1 MADVTRNLGPSKN
14 QSYTYDAIGHAEDI
28 SPILTNIDPEETL
41 FYSKFGNTKP
51 ATELQFS
58 WLTKGLSPAQD
69 NAYKEMET
77 YTFKPS
83 GSIQGMS
90 NNIQFFKKSG
100 MITDAQ
106 QKVAKIYKNE
116 HGSEIADMKYD
127 AYVGLAKDIEYML
140 VNSENKV
147 DGSATVAPRSGGVP
161 FFMKRDL
168 IGVTVDAKTA
178 SAGTGAITA
187 NSEPNL
193 KTGDIA
199 YFIADTMP
207 TGLTAGLYYYVR
219 IDDKDTKKMT
229 LFDTQKGAVEN
240 ISSLQVTPSTAGTN
254 VKLVTNNVI
263 SLSNKSTFTLDN
275 INTVMEMAFK
285 RGGKPS
291 EAYMSSGKFKE
302 FSKMVLA
309 TMTATRKG
317 TDKLAK
323 VYEVATSYQGAFG
336 LVNANIHRMYP
347 DTRVDILDLQYWD
360 MRYFTKPHEV
370 SGLDKDGSYQKFM
383 LEAELGLQGTQPKA
397 SCSIVDIKR

>member
-51 ATELQFS
+51 ATELHFS
-58 WLTKGLSPAQD
+58 WMTKGLSPAQD

-106 QKVAKIYKNE
+106 QKVAKVYKNE

-140 VNSENKV
+140 VNSEKKV
-147 DGSATVAPRSGGVP
+147 DGSSTVAPRSGGVP

-168 IGVTVDAKTA
+168 IDVTVSSTD
-178 SAGTGAITA
+178 GTVTTTTE
-187 NSEPNL
+187 SNL

-199 YFIADTMP
+199 YFIADTIP
-207 TGLTAGLYYYVR
+207 TGMKEGLYYYVR
-219 IDDKDTKKMT
+219 VDDSNTKKLT

-240 ISSLQVTPSTAGTN
+240 IASLQVKATTAGTN
-254 VKLVTNNVI
+254 VKLVTNNVV
-263 SLSNKSTFTLDN
+263 SLAGKNTFTLDD

-285 RGGKPS
+285 RGGKPT

-317 TDKLAK
+317 TDKNAK

-336 LVNANIHRMYP
+336 LVNANIHRLYP

-370 SGLDKDGSYQKFM
+370 TGLDKDGSYQKFM

>member
-14 QSYTYDAIGHAEDI
+14 QSYTYDAVGHAEDI

-51 ATELQFS
+51 ATELHFS
-58 WLTKGLSPAQD
+58 WMTKGLSPAQD

-106 QKVAKIYKNE
+106 QKVAKVYKNE

-140 VNSENKV
+140 VNSEKKV
-147 DGSATVAPRSGGVP
+147 DGSSTVAPRSGGVP

-168 IGVTVDAKTA
+168 IDVTV
-178 SAGTGAITA
+178 SGTDGTVTTTTE
-187 NSEPNL
+187 SNL

-199 YFIADTMP
+199 YFIADTIP
-207 TGLTAGLYYYVR
+207 TGMKEGLYYYVR
-219 IDDKDTKKMT
+219 VDDSNTKKLT

-240 ISSLQVTPSTAGTN
+240 IASLQVKATTAGTN
-254 VKLVTNNVI
+254 VKLVTNNVV
-263 SLSNKSTFTLDN
+263 SLAGKNTFTLDD

-285 RGGKPS
+285 RGGKPT

-317 TDKLAK
+317 TDKNAK
-323 VYEVATSYQGAFG
+323 VYEVATSYRGAFG
-336 LVNANIHRMYP
+336 LVNANIHRLYP

-370 SGLDKDGSYQKFM
+370 TGLDKDGSYQKFM

>member
-106 QKVAKIYKNE
+106 QKVAKVYKNE

-147 DGSATVAPRSGGVP
+147 DGSSTVAPRSGGVP

-168 IGVTVDAKTA
+168 IDVTVSSTD
-178 SAGTGAITA
+178 GTVTTTTE
-187 NSEPNL
+187 SNL

-219 IDDKDTKKMT
+219 VDDSNTKKLT

-240 ISSLQVTPSTAGTN
+240 VTSLQVKASTAGTN

-263 SLSNKSTFTLDN
+263 SLAGKSTFTLDN

-285 RGGKPS
+285 RGGKPT

-317 TDKLAK
+317 TDKNAK

-336 LVNANIHRMYP
+336 LVNANIHRLYP

-370 SGLDKDGSYQKFM
+370 TGLDKDGSYQKFM

>member
-69 NAYKEMET
+69 NAYKEMEK
-77 YTFKPS
+77 YSFLPS

-168 IGVTVDAKTA
+168 IDVTVSTTDNTVTTSKE
-178 SAGTGAITA
+178 S
-187 NSEPNL
+187 NL

-219 IDDKDTKKMT
+219 VDDTNTKKLT

-240 ISSLQVTPSTAGTN
+240 ITAVQVKPSTAGTN

-263 SLSNKSTFTLDN
+263 SLAGKNTFTLDD

-285 RGGKPS
+285 RGGKPT

-317 TDKLAK
+317 TDKNAK

-336 LVNANIHRMYP
+336 LVNANIHRLYP

-370 SGLDKDGSYQKFM
+370 TGLDKDGSYQKFM

>member
-51 ATELQFS
+51 ATELHFS
-58 WLTKGLSPAQD
+58 WMTKGLSPAQD

-83 GSIQGMS
+83 GSIQGLD

-168 IGVTVDAKTA
+168 IDVTVSSTDSTVTTTTE
-178 SAGTGAITA
+178 S
-187 NSEPNL
+187 NL

-219 IDDKDTKKMT
+219 VDDSNTKKLT

-240 ISSLQVTPSTAGTN
+240 VTSLQVKASTAGTN

-263 SLSNKSTFTLDN
+263 SLAGKSTFTLDN
-275 INTVMEMAFK
+275 INTAMEMAFK
-285 RGGKPS
+285 RGGKPT

-317 TDKLAK
+317 TDKNAK

-336 LVNANIHRMYP
+336 LVNANIHRLYP

-370 SGLDKDGSYQKFM
+370 TGLDKDGSYQKFM

>member
-69 NAYKEMET
+69 NAYKEMEK
-77 YTFKPS
+77 YSFQPS

-106 QKVAKIYKNE
+106 QKVAKVYKNE

-140 VNSENKV
+140 VNSEKKV
-147 DGSATVAPRSGGVP
+147 DGSSTVAPRSGGVP

-168 IGVTVDAKTA
+168 IDVTVSTSD
-178 SAGTGAITA
+178 
-187 NSEPNL
+187 NSVTTNTESNL

-199 YFIADTMP
+199 YFIADTIP

-219 IDDKDTKKMT
+219 VDGTNTKKLT

-240 ISSLQVTPSTAGTN
+240 IAAVQVKPSTAGTN

-263 SLSNKSTFTLDN
+263 SLAGKNTFTLDD

-285 RGGKPS
+285 RGGKPT

-317 TDKLAK
+317 TDKNAK

-336 LVNANIHRMYP
+336 LVNANIHRLYP

-370 SGLDKDGSYQKFM
+370 TGLDKDGSYQKFM

>member
-14 QSYTYDAIGHAEDI
+14 QSYTYEAIGHAEDI

-69 NAYKEMET
+69 NAYKEMEK
-77 YTFKPS
+77 YSFQPS

-168 IGVTVDAKTA
+168 IDVTVSVTDNTVTTSKE
-178 SAGTGAITA
+178 S
-187 NSEPNL
+187 NL

-219 IDDKDTKKMT
+219 VDDTNTKKLT

-240 ISSLQVTPSTAGTN
+240 ITAVQVKPSTAGTN

-263 SLSNKSTFTLDN
+263 SLAGKNTFTLDD

-285 RGGKPS
+285 RGGKPT

-317 TDKLAK
+317 TDKNAK

-336 LVNANIHRMYP
+336 LVNANIHRLYP

-370 SGLDKDGSYQKFM
+370 TGLDKDGSYQKFM

>member
-51 ATELQFS
+51 ATELHFS
-58 WLTKGLSPAQD
+58 WMTKGLSPAQD

-83 GSIQGMS
+83 GSIQGLD

-168 IGVTVDAKTA
+168 IDATVSSTDGTVTTTTE
-178 SAGTGAITA
+178 S
-187 NSEPNL
+187 NL

-207 TGLTAGLYYYVR
+207 TGLTSGLYYYVR
-219 IDDKDTKKMT
+219 VDDSNTKKLT

-240 ISSLQVTPSTAGTN
+240 VTSLQVKASTAGTN

-263 SLSNKSTFTLDN
+263 SLAGKSTFTLDN
-275 INTVMEMAFK
+275 INTAMEMAFK
-285 RGGKPS
+285 RGGKPT

-317 TDKLAK
+317 TDKNAK

-336 LVNANIHRMYP
+336 LVNANIHRLYP

-370 SGLDKDGSYQKFM
+370 TGLDKDGSYQKFM

>member
-14 QSYTYDAIGHAEDI
+14 QSYTYDAVGHAEDI

-51 ATELQFS
+51 ATELHFS
-58 WLTKGLSPAQD
+58 WMTKGLSPAQD

-106 QKVAKIYKNE
+106 QKVAKVYKNE

-140 VNSENKV
+140 VNSEKKV
-147 DGSATVAPRSGGVP
+147 DGSSTVAPRSGGVP

-168 IGVTVDAKTA
+168 IDVTV
-178 SAGTGAITA
+178 SGTDGTVTTTTE
-187 NSEPNL
+187 SNL

-199 YFIADTMP
+199 YFIADTIP
-207 TGLTAGLYYYVR
+207 TGMKEGLYYYVR
-219 IDDKDTKKMT
+219 VDDSNTKKLT

-240 ISSLQVTPSTAGTN
+240 IASLQVKATTAGTN
-254 VKLVTNNVI
+254 VKLVTNNVV
-263 SLSNKSTFTLDN
+263 LLAGKNTFTLDD

-285 RGGKPS
+285 RGGKPT

-317 TDKLAK
+317 TDKNAK

-336 LVNANIHRMYP
+336 LVNANIHRLYP

-370 SGLDKDGSYQKFM
+370 TGLDKDGSYQKFM

>member
-51 ATELQFS
+51 ATELHFS
-58 WLTKGLSPAQD
+58 WMTKGLSPAQD

-106 QKVAKIYKNE
+106 QKVAKVYKNE

-140 VNSENKV
+140 VNSEQKV

-168 IGVTVDAKTA
+168 IDVTVSSTD
-178 SAGTGAITA
+178 GTVTTTTE
-187 NSEPNL
+187 SNL

-219 IDDKDTKKMT
+219 VDDSNTKKLT

-240 ISSLQVTPSTAGTN
+240 VTSLQVKASAAGTN

-263 SLSNKSTFTLDN
+263 SLAGKSTFTLDN
-275 INTVMEMAFK
+275 INTAMEMAFK
-285 RGGKPS
+285 RGGKPT

-317 TDKLAK
+317 TDKNAK

-336 LVNANIHRMYP
+336 LVNANIHRLYP

-370 SGLDKDGSYQKFM
+370 TGLDKDGSYQKFM

>member
-168 IGVTVDAKTA
+168 IDVTVDAKTA

-240 ISSLQVTPSTAGTN
+240 ISSLQVIPSTTGTN

-275 INTVMEMAFK
+275 INTAMEMAFK

>member
-51 ATELQFS
+51 ATELHFS
-58 WLTKGLSPAQD
+58 WMTKGLSPAQD

-106 QKVAKIYKNE
+106 QKVAKVYKNE

-140 VNSENKV
+140 VNSEKKV
-147 DGSATVAPRSGGVP
+147 DGSSTVAPRSGGVP

-168 IGVTVDAKTA
+168 IDVTV
-178 SAGTGAITA
+178 SGTDGTVTTTTE
-187 NSEPNL
+187 SNL

-199 YFIADTMP
+199 YFIADTIP
-207 TGLTAGLYYYVR
+207 TGMKEGLYYYVR
-219 IDDKDTKKMT
+219 VDDSNTKKLT

-240 ISSLQVTPSTAGTN
+240 IASLQVKATTTGTN
-254 VKLVTNNVI
+254 VKLVTNNVV
-263 SLSNKSTFTLDN
+263 SLAGKNTFTLDD

-285 RGGKPS
+285 RGGKPT

-317 TDKLAK
+317 TDKNAK

-336 LVNANIHRMYP
+336 LVNANIHRLYP

-370 SGLDKDGSYQKFM
+370 TGLDKDGSYQKFM

>member
-51 ATELQFS
+51 ATELHFS
-58 WLTKGLSPAQD
+58 WMTKGLSPAQD

-106 QKVAKIYKNE
+106 QKVAKVYKNE

-140 VNSENKV
+140 VNSEKKV
-147 DGSATVAPRSGGVP
+147 DGSSTVAPRSGGVP

-168 IGVTVDAKTA
+168 IDVTVSSTD
-178 SAGTGAITA
+178 GTVTTTTE
-187 NSEPNL
+187 SNL

-199 YFIADTMP
+199 YFIADTIP
-207 TGLTAGLYYYVR
+207 TGMKEGRYYYVR
-219 IDDKDTKKMT
+219 VDDSNTKKLT

-240 ISSLQVTPSTAGTN
+240 IASLQVKATTAGTN
-254 VKLVTNNVI
+254 VKLVTNNVV
-263 SLSNKSTFTLDN
+263 SLAGKNTFTLDD

-285 RGGKPS
+285 RGGKPT

-317 TDKLAK
+317 TDKNAK

-336 LVNANIHRMYP
+336 LVNANIHRLYP

-370 SGLDKDGSYQKFM
+370 TGLDKDGSYQKFM

>member
-1 MADVTRNLGPSKN
+1 MADVTRNLSPSKN

-28 SPILTNIDPEETL
+28 STILTNIDPEETL

-106 QKVAKIYKNE
+106 QKVAKVYKNE

-140 VNSENKV
+140 VNSEKKV
-147 DGSATVAPRSGGVP
+147 DGSSTVAPRSGGVP

-168 IGVTVDAKTA
+168 IDVTVSSTD
-178 SAGTGAITA
+178 GTVTTTTE
-187 NSEPNL
+187 SNL

-199 YFIADTMP
+199 YFIADTIP
-207 TGLTAGLYYYVR
+207 TGMKEGLYYYVR
-219 IDDKDTKKMT
+219 VDDSNTKRLT

-240 ISSLQVTPSTAGTN
+240 IASLQVKATTAGTN
-254 VKLVTNNVI
+254 VKLVTNNVV
-263 SLSNKSTFTLDN
+263 SLAGKNTFTLDD

-285 RGGKPS
+285 RGGKPT

-317 TDKLAK
+317 TDKNAK

-336 LVNANIHRMYP
+336 LVNANIHRLYP

-370 SGLDKDGSYQKFM
+370 TGLDKDGSYQKFM

>member
-51 ATELQFS
+51 ATELHFS
-58 WLTKGLSPAQD
+58 WMTKGLSPAQD

-106 QKVAKIYKNE
+106 QKVAKVYKNE

-140 VNSENKV
+140 VNSEKKV
-147 DGSATVAPRSGGVP
+147 DGSSTVAPRSGGVP

-168 IGVTVDAKTA
+168 IDVTV
-178 SAGTGAITA
+178 SGTDGTVTTTTE
-187 NSEPNL
+187 SNL

-199 YFIADTMP
+199 YFIADTIP
-207 TGLTAGLYYYVR
+207 TGMKEGLYYYVR
-219 IDDKDTKKMT
+219 VGDKTNTKKLT

-240 ISSLQVTPSTAGTN
+240 IASLQVKATTSGTN
-254 VKLVTNNVI
+254 VKLVTNNVV
-263 SLSNKSTFTLDN
+263 SLAGKNTFTLDN

-285 RGGKPS
+285 RGGKPT

-317 TDKLAK
+317 TDKNAK

-336 LVNANIHRMYP
+336 LVNANIHRLYP

-370 SGLDKDGSYQKFM
+370 TGLDKDGSYQKFM

>member
-14 QSYTYDAIGHAEDI
+14 QSYTYEAIGHAEDI

-51 ATELQFS
+51 ATELQFF

-69 NAYKEMET
+69 NAYKEMEK
-77 YTFKPS
+77 YSFLPS

-168 IGVTVDAKTA
+168 IDVTV
-178 SAGTGAITA
+178 SATDNTVTT
-187 NSEPNL
+187 SKESNL

-219 IDDKDTKKMT
+219 VDDTNTKKLT

-240 ISSLQVTPSTAGTN
+240 ITAVQVKPSTAGTN

-263 SLSNKSTFTLDN
+263 SLAGKNTFTLDD

-285 RGGKPS
+285 RGGKPT

-317 TDKLAK
+317 TDKNAK

-336 LVNANIHRMYP
+336 LVNANIHRLYP

-370 SGLDKDGSYQKFM
+370 TGLDKDGSYQKFM

>member
-28 SPILTNIDPEETL
+28 SQILTNIDPEETL

-51 ATELQFS
+51 ATELHFS
-58 WLTKGLSPAQD
+58 WMTKGLSPAQD

-106 QKVAKIYKNE
+106 QKVAKVYKNE

-140 VNSENKV
+140 VNSEKKV
-147 DGSATVAPRSGGVP
+147 DGSSTVAPRSGGVP

-168 IGVTVDAKTA
+168 IDVTV
-178 SAGTGAITA
+178 SGTDGTVTTTTE
-187 NSEPNL
+187 SNL

-199 YFIADTMP
+199 YFIADTIP
-207 TGLTAGLYYYVR
+207 TGMKEGLYYYVR
-219 IDDKDTKKMT
+219 VDDSNTKKLT

-240 ISSLQVTPSTAGTN
+240 IASLQVKATTTGTN
-254 VKLVTNNVI
+254 VKLVTNNVV
-263 SLSNKSTFTLDN
+263 SLAGKNTFTLDD

-285 RGGKPS
+285 RGGKPT

-317 TDKLAK
+317 TDKNAK

-336 LVNANIHRMYP
+336 LVNANIHRLYP

-370 SGLDKDGSYQKFM
+370 TGLDKDGSYQKFM

>member
-168 IGVTVDAKTA
+168 IDVTVSVTDNTVTTNKE
-178 SAGTGAITA
+178 S
-187 NSEPNL
+187 NL

-219 IDDKDTKKMT
+219 VDDTNTKKLT

-240 ISSLQVTPSTAGTN
+240 ITAVQVKPSTTGTN

-263 SLSNKSTFTLDN
+263 SLAGKNTFTLDD

-285 RGGKPS
+285 RGGKPT

-317 TDKLAK
+317 TDKNAK

-336 LVNANIHRMYP
+336 LVNANIHRLYP

-370 SGLDKDGSYQKFM
+370 TGLDKDGSYQKFM

>member
-28 SPILTNIDPEETL
+28 SQILTNIDPEETL

-51 ATELQFS
+51 ATELHFS
-58 WLTKGLSPAQD
+58 WMTKGLSPAQD

-106 QKVAKIYKNE
+106 QKVAKVYKNE

-140 VNSENKV
+140 VNSEKKV
-147 DGSATVAPRSGGVP
+147 DGSSTVAPRSGGVP

-168 IGVTVDAKTA
+168 IDVTVSSTD
-178 SAGTGAITA
+178 GTVTTTTE
-187 NSEPNL
+187 SNL

-199 YFIADTMP
+199 YFIADTIP
-207 TGLTAGLYYYVR
+207 TGMKEGLYYYVR
-219 IDDKDTKKMT
+219 VDDSNTKKLT

-240 ISSLQVTPSTAGTN
+240 IASLQVKATTAGTN
-254 VKLVTNNVI
+254 VKLVTNNVV
-263 SLSNKSTFTLDN
+263 SLAGKNTFTLDD

-285 RGGKPS
+285 RGGKPT

-317 TDKLAK
+317 TDKNAK

-336 LVNANIHRMYP
+336 LVNANIHRLYP

-370 SGLDKDGSYQKFM
+370 TGLDKDGSYQKFM

>member
-14 QSYTYDAIGHAEDI
+14 QSYTYEAIGHAEDI

-168 IGVTVDAKTA
+168 IDVTVSVTDNTVTTSKE
-178 SAGTGAITA
+178 S
-187 NSEPNL
+187 NL

-219 IDDKDTKKMT
+219 VDDTNTKKLT

-240 ISSLQVTPSTAGTN
+240 ITAVQVKPSTTGTN

-263 SLSNKSTFTLDN
+263 SLAGKNTFTLDD

-285 RGGKPS
+285 RGGKPT

-317 TDKLAK
+317 TDKNAK

-336 LVNANIHRMYP
+336 LVNANIHRLYP

-370 SGLDKDGSYQKFM
+370 TGLDKDGSYQKFM

>member
-106 QKVAKIYKNE
+106 QKVAKVYKNE

-147 DGSATVAPRSGGVP
+147 DGSSTVAPRSGGVP

-168 IGVTVDAKTA
+168 IDVTVSSTD
-178 SAGTGAITA
+178 GTVTTTTE
-187 NSEPNL
+187 SNL

-219 IDDKDTKKMT
+219 VDDSNTKKLT

-240 ISSLQVTPSTAGTN
+240 VTSLQVKASTAGTN

-263 SLSNKSTFTLDN
+263 SLAGKSTFTLDN
-275 INTVMEMAFK
+275 INTAMEMAFK
-285 RGGKPS
+285 RGGKPT

-317 TDKLAK
+317 TDKNAE
-323 VYEVATSYQGAFG
+323 VYEVATSYHGAFG
-336 LVNANIHRMYP
+336 LVNANIHRLYP

-370 SGLDKDGSYQKFM
+370 TGLDKDGSYQKFM

>member
-14 QSYTYDAIGHAEDI
+14 QSYTYDAVGHAEDI

-51 ATELQFS
+51 ATELHFS
-58 WLTKGLSPAQD
+58 WMTKGLSPAQD

-106 QKVAKIYKNE
+106 QKVAKVYKNE

-140 VNSENKV
+140 VNSEKKV
-147 DGSATVAPRSGGVP
+147 DGSSTVAPRSGGVP

-168 IGVTVDAKTA
+168 IDVTV
-178 SAGTGAITA
+178 SGTDGTVTTTTE
-187 NSEPNL
+187 SNL

-199 YFIADTMP
+199 YFIADTIP
-207 TGLTAGLYYYVR
+207 TGMKEGLYYYVR
-219 IDDKDTKKMT
+219 VDDSNTKKLT

-240 ISSLQVTPSTAGTN
+240 IASLQVKATTAGTN
-254 VKLVTNNVI
+254 VKLVTNNVV
-263 SLSNKSTFTLDN
+263 SLAGKNTFTLDD

-285 RGGKPS
+285 RGGKPT

-317 TDKLAK
+317 TDKNAK

-336 LVNANIHRMYP
+336 LVNANIHRLYP

-370 SGLDKDGSYQKFM
+370 TGLDKDGSYQKFM

>member
-51 ATELQFS
+51 ATELHFS
-58 WLTKGLSPAQD
+58 WMTKGLSPAQD

-106 QKVAKIYKNE
+106 QKVAKVYKNE

-168 IGVTVDAKTA
+168 IDVTVSSTD
-178 SAGTGAITA
+178 GTVTTTTE
-187 NSEPNL
+187 SNL

-219 IDDKDTKKMT
+219 VDDSNTKKLT

-240 ISSLQVTPSTAGTN
+240 VTSLQVKASTAGTN

-263 SLSNKSTFTLDN
+263 SLAGKSTFTLDN
-275 INTVMEMAFK
+275 INTAMEMAFK
-285 RGGKPS
+285 RGGKPT
-291 EAYMSSGKFKE
+291 EAYMSSGKFNE

-317 TDKLAK
+317 TDKNAK
-323 VYEVATSYQGAFG
+323 VYEVATSYHGAFG
-336 LVNANIHRMYP
+336 LVNANIHRLYP

-370 SGLDKDGSYQKFM
+370 TGLDKDGSYQKFM

>member
-1 MADVTRNLGPSKN
+1 MADVTRNLGPSIN
-14 QSYTYDAIGHAEDI
+14 QSYTYNAIGHAEDI

-77 YTFKPS
+77 YSFKPS

-140 VNSENKV
+140 VNSEKKV
-147 DGSATVAPRSGGVP
+147 DGSSTVAPRSGGVP
-161 FFMKRDL
+161 FFMKRNL
-168 IGVTVDAKTA
+168 IDVTVSPTDGIVTTTTE
-178 SAGTGAITA
+178 SY
-187 NSEPNL
+187 L

-199 YFIADTMP
+199 YFIADTIP
-207 TGLTAGLYYYVR
+207 TGMKEGLYYYVR
-219 IDDKDTKKMT
+219 VGDNTNTKKLT

-240 ISSLQVTPSTAGTN
+240 IASLQVKATTAGTN
-254 VKLVTNNVI
+254 VKLVTNNVV
-263 SLSNKSTFTLDN
+263 SLGGKATFTLDD
-275 INTVMEMAFK
+275 INTAMEMAFK
-285 RGGKPS
+285 RGGKPT

-317 TDKLAK
+317 TDKNAK

-336 LVNANIHRMYP
+336 LVNANIHRLYP

>member
-106 QKVAKIYKNE
+106 QKVAKVYKNE

-168 IGVTVDAKTA
+168 IDVTVSSTD
-178 SAGTGAITA
+178 GTVTTTTE
-187 NSEPNL
+187 SNL

-219 IDDKDTKKMT
+219 VDDSNTKKLT

-240 ISSLQVTPSTAGTN
+240 VTSLQVKASTAGTN

-263 SLSNKSTFTLDN
+263 SLAGKSTFTLDN
-275 INTVMEMAFK
+275 INTAMEMAFK
-285 RGGKPS
+285 RGGKPT

-317 TDKLAK
+317 TDKNAK

-336 LVNANIHRMYP
+336 LVNANIHRLYP

-370 SGLDKDGSYQKFM
+370 TGLDKDGSYQKFM

>member
-1 MADVTRNLGPSKN
+1 MADVTRNLSPSKN

-77 YTFKPS
+77 YSFKPS

-168 IGVTVDAKTA
+168 IDVTVTA
-178 SAGTGAITA
+178 SASTGTITA
-187 NSEPNL
+187 SSEPNL

-207 TGLTAGLYYYVR
+207 TGLKAGLYYYVR
-219 IDDKDTKKMT
+219 IDDTNTKKMT

-240 ISSLQVTPSTAGTN
+240 ISSLQVSPSTAGTN

-263 SLSNKSTFTLDN
+263 SLSNKATFTLDD
-275 INTVMEMAFK
+275 INAVMEMAFK

>member
-106 QKVAKIYKNE
+106 QKVAKVYKNE

-147 DGSATVAPRSGGVP
+147 DGSSTVAPRSGGVP

-168 IGVTVDAKTA
+168 IDVTVSSTD
-178 SAGTGAITA
+178 GTVTTTTE
-187 NSEPNL
+187 SNL

-219 IDDKDTKKMT
+219 VDDSNTKKLT

-240 ISSLQVTPSTAGTN
+240 VTSLQVKASTAGTN

-263 SLSNKSTFTLDN
+263 SLAGKSTFTLDN
-275 INTVMEMAFK
+275 INTAMEMAFK
-285 RGGKPS
+285 RGGKPT

-317 TDKLAK
+317 TDKNAK

-336 LVNANIHRMYP
+336 LVNANIHRLYP

-370 SGLDKDGSYQKFM
+370 TGLDKDGSYQKFM

>member
-106 QKVAKIYKNE
+106 QKVAKVYKNE

-147 DGSATVAPRSGGVP
+147 DGSSTVAPRSGGVP

-168 IGVTVDAKTA
+168 IDVTVSSTD
-178 SAGTGAITA
+178 GTVTTTTE
-187 NSEPNL
+187 SNL

-219 IDDKDTKKMT
+219 VGEPTNTKKLT

-240 ISSLQVTPSTAGTN
+240 IASLQVKATTAGTN
-254 VKLVTNNVI
+254 VKLVTNNVV
-263 SLSNKSTFTLDN
+263 SLAGKNTFTLDN

-285 RGGKPS
+285 RGGKPT

-317 TDKLAK
+317 TDKNAK

-336 LVNANIHRMYP
+336 LVNANIHRLYP

-370 SGLDKDGSYQKFM
+370 TGLDKDGSYQKFM

>member
-51 ATELQFS
+51 ATELHFS
-58 WLTKGLSPAQD
+58 WMTKGLSPAQD

-77 YTFKPS
+77 YKFNPS

-106 QKVAKIYKNE
+106 QKVAKVYKNE

-168 IGVTVDAKTA
+168 IDVTVDAKT
-178 SAGTGAITA
+178 STSGTGAITA
-187 NSEPNL
+187 SSEPNL

-219 IDDKDTKKMT
+219 IDNTNTKKMT

-240 ISSLQVTPSTAGTN
+240 INSLQVTPSTAGTN

-263 SLSNKSTFTLDN
+263 SLSNKTTFTLDN

-302 FSKMVLA
+302 FSKIVLA

>member
-1 MADVTRNLGPSKN
+1 MADVTRNLSPSNN

-370 SGLDKDGSYQKFM
+370 TGLDKDGSYQKFM

>member
-106 QKVAKIYKNE
+106 QKVAKVYKNE

-168 IGVTVDAKTA
+168 IDVTVSSTD
-178 SAGTGAITA
+178 GTVTTTTE
-187 NSEPNL
+187 SNL

-219 IDDKDTKKMT
+219 VDDSNTKKLT

-240 ISSLQVTPSTAGTN
+240 VTSLQVKASTAGTN

-263 SLSNKSTFTLDN
+263 SLAGKSTFTLDN
-275 INTVMEMAFK
+275 INTATEMAFK
-285 RGGKPS
+285 RGGKPT

-317 TDKLAK
+317 TDKNAK

-336 LVNANIHRMYP
+336 LVNANIHRLYP

-370 SGLDKDGSYQKFM
+370 TGLDKDGSYQKFM

>member
-51 ATELQFS
+51 ATELHFS
-58 WLTKGLSPAQD
+58 WMTKGLSPAQD

-106 QKVAKIYKNE
+106 QKVAKVYKNE

-140 VNSENKV
+140 VNSEKKV
-147 DGSATVAPRSGGVP
+147 DGSSTVAPRSGGVP

-168 IGVTVDAKTA
+168 IDVTV
-178 SAGTGAITA
+178 SGTDGTVTTTTE
-187 NSEPNL
+187 SNL

-199 YFIADTMP
+199 YFIADTIP
-207 TGLTAGLYYYVR
+207 TGMKEGLYYYVR
-219 IDDKDTKKMT
+219 VDDSNTKKLT

-240 ISSLQVTPSTAGTN
+240 IASLQVKATTAGTN
-254 VKLVTNNVI
+254 VKLVTNNVV
-263 SLSNKSTFTLDN
+263 SLAGKNTFTLDD

-285 RGGKPS
+285 RGGKPT

-317 TDKLAK
+317 TDKNAK

-336 LVNANIHRMYP
+336 LVNANIHRLYP

-370 SGLDKDGSYQKFM
+370 TGLDKDGSYQKFM

>member
-77 YTFKPS
+77 YKFQPS

-140 VNSENKV
+140 VNSEQKV

-168 IGVTVDAKTA
+168 IDVTVDAA
-178 SAGTGAITA
+178 AGTGGTGVITT
-187 NSEPNL
+187 SKESNL

-199 YFIADTMP
+199 YFIADTVP
-207 TGLTAGLYYYVR
+207 TGLKAGLYYYVR
-219 IDDKDTKKMT
+219 VDDSNTKKLT

-240 ISSLQVTPSTAGTN
+240 VASLQVKPTTAGTN
-254 VKLVTNNVI
+254 VKLVTNNVV
-263 SLSNKSTFTLDN
+263 SLAGKSTFTLDD
-275 INTVMEMAFK
+275 INTIMEMAFK
-285 RGGKPS
+285 RGGKPT
-291 EAYMSSGKFKE
+291 EAYMSSSKFKE

-309 TMTATRKG
+309 TMTSNRKG
-317 TDKLAK
+317 TDKSAK
-323 VYEVATSYQGAFG
+323 VYEIATSYQGAFG

-347 DTRVDILDLQYWD
+347 DIRVDILDLQYWD

-370 SGLDKDGSYQKFM
+370 KGLDKDGSYQKFM

-397 SCSIVDIKR
+397 SCSIIDIKR

>member
-1 MADVTRNLGPSKN
+1 MADVTRNLGPSIN
-14 QSYTYDAIGHAEDI
+14 QSYTYNAIGHAEDI

-77 YTFKPS
+77 YTFQPS

-140 VNSENKV
+140 VNSEKKV
-147 DGSATVAPRSGGVP
+147 DGSSTVAPRSGGVP

-168 IGVTVDAKTA
+168 IDVTV
-178 SAGTGAITA
+178 SGTDGTVTTTTE
-187 NSEPNL
+187 SNL

-199 YFIADTMP
+199 YFIADTIP
-207 TGLTAGLYYYVR
+207 TGMKEGLYYYVR
-219 IDDKDTKKMT
+219 VGDKTNTKKLT

-240 ISSLQVTPSTAGTN
+240 IASLQVKATTSGTN
-254 VKLVTNNVI
+254 VKLVTNNVV
-263 SLSNKSTFTLDN
+263 SLAGKNTFTLDN

-285 RGGKPS
+285 RGGKPT

-317 TDKLAK
+317 TDKNAK

-336 LVNANIHRMYP
+336 LVNANIHRLYP

-370 SGLDKDGSYQKFM
+370 TGLDKDGSYQKFM

>member
-51 ATELQFS
+51 ATELHFS
-58 WLTKGLSPAQD
+58 WMTKGLSPAQD

-106 QKVAKIYKNE
+106 QKVAKVYKNE

-140 VNSENKV
+140 VNSEKKV
-147 DGSATVAPRSGGVP
+147 DGSSTVAPRSGGVP

-168 IGVTVDAKTA
+168 IDVTV
-178 SAGTGAITA
+178 SGTDGTVTTTTE
-187 NSEPNL
+187 SNL

-199 YFIADTMP
+199 YFIADTIP
-207 TGLTAGLYYYVR
+207 TGMKEGLYYYVR
-219 IDDKDTKKMT
+219 VDDSNTKKLT

-240 ISSLQVTPSTAGTN
+240 IASLQVKATTAGTN
-254 VKLVTNNVI
+254 VKLVTNNVV
-263 SLSNKSTFTLDN
+263 SLAGKNTFTLGD

-285 RGGKPS
+285 RGGKPT

-317 TDKLAK
+317 TDKNAK

-336 LVNANIHRMYP
+336 LVNANIHRLYP

-370 SGLDKDGSYQKFM
+370 TGLDKDGSYQKFM

>member
-51 ATELQFS
+51 ATELHFS
-58 WLTKGLSPAQD
+58 WMTKGLSPAQD

-106 QKVAKIYKNE
+106 QKVAKVYKNE

-140 VNSENKV
+140 VNSEKKV
-147 DGSATVAPRSGGVP
+147 DGSSTVAPRSGGVP

-168 IGVTVDAKTA
+168 IDVTV
-178 SAGTGAITA
+178 SGTDGTVTTTTE
-187 NSEPNL
+187 SNL

-199 YFIADTMP
+199 YFIADTIP
-207 TGLTAGLYYYVR
+207 TGMKEGLYYYVR
-219 IDDKDTKKMT
+219 VDDSNTKKLT

-240 ISSLQVTPSTAGTN
+240 IASLQVKATTAGTN
-254 VKLVTNNVI
+254 VKLVTNNVV
-263 SLSNKSTFTLDN
+263 SLAGKNTFTLDD

-285 RGGKPS
+285 RGGKPT